1 MARKPHKQTYMA
13 RNGAKQYKPSMEYLM
28 SMSDSEGFCVA
39 CGETQDGIEPDG
51 RKYTCEH
58 CGQPKVYGRD
68 EIVLMGLTY

>member
-1 MARKPHKQTYMA
+1 MARKPHKQKYVNCVGLT
-13 RNGAKQYKPSMEYLM
+13 QYKPSIEFVM
-28 SMSDSEGFCVA
+28 SMPDNEGFCVA
-39 CGETQDGIEPDG
+39 CGETQDGVEPDG